1 PGGLRDALAET
12 LGDPHLELLHA
23 HGNGWIDGRG
33 LARRPEGA
41 AVTELTRDGRA
52 VAVLLHRPGLLDD
65 ARLVRELERT
75 AGLALENDQ
84 LHGELEA
91 QLAQLRDSRAETVAV
106 GDAERRRLERDL
118 HDGAQQALAGLAM
131 SFGLARADAVEPLRE
146 QRLGVAQDAVR
157 GALAEL
163 RALAQRISP
172 PALSEA
178 GLATALGVLAEWAP
192 NLEIAR
198 VPRQRF
204 NPTVESA
211 AYFAV
216 AGLARTIRGRI
227 VVDARVEGA
236 SLRLE
241 VLAAEAPSS
250 LVDIEDRVAALDGD
264 LLAEAASD
272 GATLLRITLPCAS

>member
-1 PGGLRDALAET
+1 
-12 LGDPHLELLHA
+12 
-23 HGNGWIDGRG
+23 
-33 LARRPEGA
+33 
-41 AVTELTRDGRA
+41 
-52 VAVLLHRPGLLDD
+52 
-65 ARLVRELERT
+65 
-75 AGLALENDQ
+75 
-84 LHGELEA
+84 
-91 QLAQLRDSRAETVAV
+91 
-106 GDAERRRLERDL
+106 
-118 HDGAQQALAGLAM
+118 
-131 SFGLARADAVEPLRE
+131 VEPLRD

-178 GLATALGVLAEWAP
+178 GLATALGVLAEWEP
-192 NLEIAR
+192 NLEIGR

-216 AGLARTIRGRI
+216 AGLARTVRGRI
-227 VVDARVEGA
+227 VVDARLEGA

-241 VLAAEAPSS
+241 VLAADAPSS

-264 LLAEAASD
+264 LLAEDAAD
-272 GATLLRITLPCAS
+272 GAALLRIRLPCAS